1 MHSGSELLETWI
13 PDGGFEIAKRT
24 LKTGDGGSAVADCL
38 VPKWTDDEL
47 TPDLPC
53 ARQPCLHRIFAD
65 CPPDTERILSLAGRY
80 GLLTVSI
87 PRTPAPGQVVKADV
101 LPPEPVEIWRKEIQ
115 ALRACTELWDSIA
128 NSQDS
133 GAAREGVGR
142 KISEHL
148 ARVPFHLKISEQS
161 FRYCPATLHAA
172 LWQRFAAEVAGLI
185 HPARCAAPNCGRWF
199 LRGTAARSDKRFC
212 SNACKNR
219 AFRRTRS
226 TSLEHITSFAPGER

>member
-1 MHSGSELLETWI
+1 MHTGSDLLETWI
-13 PDGGFEIAKRT
+13 PDGGFEITKRK

-47 TPDLPC
+47 TPHLPC
-53 ARQPCLHRIFAD
+53 ARQPCLHRIFVD
-65 CPPDTERILSLAGRY
+65 CPPDAERILSLAGRY

-87 PRTPAPGQVVKADV
+87 PRTPAPGQIVKADV

-115 ALRACTELWDSIA
+115 ALRAYVELWDSTA
-128 NSQDS
+128 GGQESATASERLNR
-133 GAAREGVGR
+133 A
-142 KISEHL
+142 ISEHL
-148 ARVPFHLKISEQS
+148 ARVPFHLKISGQGL
-161 FRYCPATLHAA
+161 RYCPVNLSAA

-185 HPARCAAPNCGRWF
+185 HPVRCAVPNCGRWF

-219 AFRRTRS
+219 AFRRDHKWFTAGGR
-226 TSLEHITSFAPGER
+226 

>member
-1 MHSGSELLETWI
+1 MHTGSELLETWI
-13 PDGGFEIAKRT
+13 PDGGFEIVKRK

-38 VPKWTDDEL
+38 VAKWPDDEL
-47 TPDLPC
+47 ARDLPC

-65 CPPDTERILSLAGRY
+65 CPPADERILSLAGRY

-87 PRTPAPGQVVKADV
+87 PRTPATGRVVKADA

-115 ALRACTELWDSIA
+115 ALRAGTELWDSIA
-128 NSQDS
+128 GQESKT
-133 GAAREGVGR
+133 AREQLNH
-142 KISEHL
+142 KIAEHM
-148 ARVPFHLKISEQS
+148 ARTPFHLKISGQS
-161 FRYCPATLHAA
+161 FHYCPPTLRAA

-199 LRGTAARSDKRFC
+199 LRSAARSDKRFC

-219 AFRRTRS
+219 VFRRKRNPKAAKT
-226 TSLEHITSFAPGER
+226 H